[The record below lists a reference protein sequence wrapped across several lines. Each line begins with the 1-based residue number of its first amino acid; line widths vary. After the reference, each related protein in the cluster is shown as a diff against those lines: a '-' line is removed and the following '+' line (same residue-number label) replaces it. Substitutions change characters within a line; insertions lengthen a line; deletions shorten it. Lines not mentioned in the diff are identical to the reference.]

1 MGNIYIYA
9 MTYSFSRYN
18 ASLMSMRFLL
28 IGLGGALLMEL
39 LRRGMDS
46 LRPQP
51 KRLAPLR
58 GPRLGQKSP
67 PVRKMSDILKY
78 VV

>member
-51 KRLAPLR
+51 KRLAP
-58 GPRLGQKSP
+58 
-67 PVRKMSDILKY
+67 
-78 VV
+78 

>member
-1 MGNIYIYA
+1 MLFATAVYLGNIYIYA

-51 KRLAPLR
+51 KRLAP
-58 GPRLGQKSP
+58 
-67 PVRKMSDILKY
+67 
-78 VV
+78 